1 MNIAIRAD
9 ASSVMGTGHLMRCLT
24 LADALRQGGGRV
36 RFVSRHMTPHL
47 RAMLTDHG
55 HELTLLGT
63 PSGPGKTDE
72 LAHAQWLGT
81 SQAQD
86 AQDTIQALSDRYWDW
101 LIVDHYAL
109 DARWE
114 SRLRGAARNIGVI
127 DDIAD
132 RRHDCDI
139 LLDQNIQHDRG
150 GRYAGKV
157 PDHCELLLGPRFA
170 LLRKEFRELREMVRP
185 RTGAV
190 ARVLIF
196 LGGVDAANYTGQAL
210 DAYASLGLAGVHV
223 DVVIGIQHPD
233 RERLE
238 AECRERGFACH
249 VQTARMAE
257 LMAAADL
264 AIGAGGSATWERC
277 CLGVPTLAVCVAEN
291 QRKLIADAAF
301 DGLLYAPQVDNE
313 WTAVVAR
320 HIKALIENPSLRNY
334 ISRRGM
340 DAVDGRGVQRVA
352 ASLGC
357 TGLDIRMVRA
367 DDSRNVFEW
376 RNHPSIRAVSR
387 TPDLIDWESHQ
398 KWFTSILTSTDR
410 CLLIGQFEGL
420 PVGVVRFDT
429 HAEEAEISIYLVP
442 DENTSGQG
450 RSLLLGAERWLCA
463 NRPAVKRIRA
473 HVLGHNDRSHRLFSG
488 AGYQVES
495 TSYLKRLH

>member
-1 MNIAIRAD
+1 MNVAIRAD
-9 ASSVMGTGHLMRCLT
+9 ASSLMGTGHVMRCLT
-24 LADALRQGGGRV
+24 LADALRQGGGRT
-36 RFVSRHMTPHL
+36 RFVSRHMTAHL

-55 HELTLLGT
+55 HELTLLNSASDAGV
-63 PSGPGKTDE
+63 TDE
-72 LAHAQWLGT
+72 LAHAKWLGT

-86 AQDTIQALSDRYWDW
+86 AQDTLQALSDRYWDW

-114 SRLRGAARNIGVI
+114 STLRGAARSIGVI

-139 LLDQNIQHDRG
+139 LLDQNILRDHGD
-150 GRYAGKV
+150 RYAGKV

-170 LLRKEFRELREMVRP
+170 LLREEFRELREKVRP

-190 ARVLIF
+190 ARMLIF
-196 LGGVDAANYTGQAL
+196 LGGVDAGNYTGRAL
-210 DAYASLGLAGVHV
+210 DAFTGLGIAGVHV
-223 DVVIGIQHPD
+223 DVVIGTQHPE
-233 RERLE
+233 RARLE
-238 AECRERGFACH
+238 AACSEHGFICH
-249 VQTARMAE
+249 VQTTRMAE

-277 CLGVPTLAVCVAEN
+277 CLGLPTLAVCVAEN

-301 DGLLYAPQVDNE
+301 EGLLYAPQVNNE
-313 WTAVVAR
+313 WTTVVAR
-320 HIKALIENPSLRNY
+320 HVKALIENPSLRNY

-340 DAVDGRGVQRVA
+340 DAVDGRGVHRVA

-357 TGLDIRMVRA
+357 TALDIRQAVE
-367 DDSRNVFEW
+367 DDSRKVFEW

-387 TPDLIDWESHQ
+387 TADIIEWENHQ
-398 KWFTSILTSTDR
+398 RWFASILSAADR
-410 CLLIGQFEGL
+410 CLLIARLEGL

-429 HAEEAEISIYLVP
+429 HAEEAEVSIYLVP
-442 DENTSGQG
+442 DSNASGQG
-450 RSLLLGAERWLCA
+450 RNLLLSAERWLSA
-463 NRPAVKRIRA
+463 NRPAVERIRA

-488 AGYQVES
+488 AGYELES